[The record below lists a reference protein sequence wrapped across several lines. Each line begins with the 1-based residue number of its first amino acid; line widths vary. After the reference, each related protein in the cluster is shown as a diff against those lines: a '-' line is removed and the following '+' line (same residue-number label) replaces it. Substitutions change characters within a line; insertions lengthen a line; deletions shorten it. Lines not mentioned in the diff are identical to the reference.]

1 MSDAHLADLEKLFLA
16 LSDRTRMRLLA
27 LMAEG
32 EVSVGYLADTLRQSQ
47 PKISRHLAYLRNMGI
62 VSTRRDGKWIYYA
75 IDADAPSSL
84 ARILYETL
92 SVIQKTPL
100 ETSLRQRT
108 RAAATDHSKEPHV
121 AEATAFQ
128 ITDEPEV
135 IDHWEPQ
142 ELDVFLL

>member
-1 MSDAHLADLEKLFLA
+1 MSDAYLADLEKLFHA
-16 LSDRTRMRLLA
+16 LSDRTRLRLLA

-32 EVSVGYLADTLRQSQ
+32 EVSVGYLADTLGQSQ

-75 IDADAPSSL
+75 IDSDAPPSL

-92 SVIQKTPL
+92 SVIQDTPI

-108 RAAATDHSKEPHV
+108 RTAAADHIDERPV
-121 AEATAFQ
+121 AETTAFQ
-128 ITDEPEV
+128 IIDEPEV

-142 ELDVFLL
+142 ELDVYLL